1 MSNVAKVIANNT
13 VHQHEYVVLIESF
26 RVEYLIDARPEYH
39 LELSLIKPNTFNIL
53 SLSFSTSESH
63 FGNRFYEKLAT
74 FICAQ
79 LDDGMVKINQ
89 HEKLT
94 INQGYTLVI
103 GNNVKF
109 LDMFKLQN
117 MFEVSLDSGECKIQL
132 Y

>member
-13 VHQHEYVVLIESF
+13 IRQHEHVVLIESF

-53 SLSFSTSESH
+53 SLSFSTNESH

>member
-1 MSNVAKVIANNT
+1 MSNVAKVIAYNT
-13 VHQHEYVVLIESF
+13 NRSHEHVVLIESF
-26 RVEYLIDARPEYH
+26 HVEYLIDARPEYH

-53 SLSFSTSESH
+53 TLNFHTNESH
-63 FGNRFYEKLAT
+63 FGNKFYEQLAI
-74 FICAQ
+74 FICAN
-79 LDDGMVKINQ
+79 LDEGMVKVNH
-89 HEKLT
+89 HEKFT
-94 INQGYTLVI
+94 INPEYSLVI